1 MKVVNQLVKRACA
14 GWLVCGSLVLGLPA
28 LAQQGGGAAGA
39 SNGNVDAAAA
49 QDSAENGAQNSSGL
63 GQLQEVVV
71 TAERRA
77 TNIQTTPISVS
88 ALSGDQLKSQQV
100 TDVSDLQKTI
110 PNMQVLDAG
119 TYESINIRGIGN
131 TAITPSIVP
140 GVAVTHDGLLSDE
153 TIFIGEPFYDIQDVE
168 VLRGPQGTLV
178 GSSSTGGA
186 VEITSANPNFRGI
199 NGYVEGLVGNYT
211 DLQSDGAVNLP
222 ITDTLAARVAY
233 NLETR
238 NSFYHS
244 ETWLPGPADPVGDPG
259 SIHNENLRVGLLW
272 QPTDHFQALLKASL
286 NYANN
291 EGIGG
296 EPNQNTFTVPAG
308 ALCPDGS
315 AGPVCHS
322 LFYNYSTHIPFVLN
336 YNLPIEGNVATVDRY
351 SLDMHWTF
359 DNGIIL
365 RSLTGD
371 QHLNGGDTLQD
382 DDFSAA
388 PYAIHTKDV
397 GPDDDYYSQ
406 EFELQSPSTGRV
418 TWIVG
423 ASFFYRDTDV
433 EDYSLT
439 ALGPLVPAAQS
450 PSLGII
456 PLGAGGTEDL
466 ALIINSVQRT
476 EGLYGNIDW
485 NITPK
490 LQLQVGLRGNWDE
503 NYTNGVGPGEYPGA
517 PAGTGIIIALP
528 ATSGGSCVQPAGY
541 NCIYI
546 SNVGQQTDSIPTGK
560 IDLNYTPVAGQFLY
574 AFVARGY
581 KSGGVNAGAAN
592 FVPETVDDYE
602 AGWKTQLLNN
612 HLQTSIGGYWMRYQ
626 NMQLPSINTATGG
639 NAVTN
644 VTSPSTIRGIEISA
658 NGQFG
663 GFGANLAMTIDNSTM
678 GNFTEVESFRLP
690 PNTANLPQCVG
701 AATAGCFNY
710 NPYIASLSGEQNP
723 YTPKFTANLT
733 VDYRFLL
740 GSGSLVP
747 SLTYAY
753 TGSQFSSIFQLD
765 DYYELTAR
773 HLLNA
778 SLTYNNGPWTAEAYC
793 NNCTDDIYV
802 AGSGGVSDGDVW
814 YYGAPMQLGLRLRR
828 SF

>member
-1 MKVVNQLVKRACA
+1 MSRLLAKAATACFICA
-14 GWLVCGSLVLGLPA
+14 GLAPA
-28 LAQQGGGAAGA
+28 LAQQSVTADA
-39 SNGNVDAAAA
+39 SAAASTQGA
-49 QDSAENGAQNSSGL
+49 PASAASGAD
-63 GQLQEVVV
+63 QLQEVVV

-77 TNIQTTPISVS
+77 TNIQTTPISIS

-100 TDVSDLQKTI
+100 TDISDLQKTV
-110 PNMQVLDAG
+110 PNLQVLDAG

-131 TAITPSIVP
+131 TAITPAIVP

-153 TIFIGEPFYDIQDVE
+153 TIFIGEPFFDIQDVE

-199 NGYVEGLVGNYT
+199 NGYVEGMVGNYT

-222 ITDTLAARVAY
+222 VSDTLAARLAY

-238 NSFYHS
+238 NSFYHG
-244 ETWLPGPADPVGDPG
+244 ETWLPGPADAVGDPG
-259 SIHNENLRVGLLW
+259 SIHNENLRVSLLW
-272 QPTDHFQALLKASL
+272 QPSGNFQALLKMAL

-308 ALCPDGS
+308 QQCPDGS

-336 YNLPIEGNVATVDRY
+336 YNLPVEANTATVDRY

-359 DNGIIL
+359 DDGIIL

-371 QHLNGGDTLQD
+371 QHLNGGDQLQD

-406 EFELQSPSTGRV
+406 EFELQSPSTGPL

-423 ASFFYRDTDV
+423 ASWFYRDTDV

-439 ALGPLVPAAQS
+439 ALGALIPAAQS

-456 PLGAGGTEDL
+456 PLGSGGTQEL
-466 ALIINSVQRT
+466 ALIIDSVQRT
-476 EGLYGNIDW
+476 EGLYGNVNW

-490 LQLQVGLRGNWDE
+490 LQLEAGVRGNWDQ
-503 NYTNGVGPGEYPGA
+503 NYSTGINPGEYPGA
-517 PAGTGIIIALP
+517 PPGTGIIIALP
-528 ATSGGSCVQPAGY
+528 ATGTGSCVSPANY
-541 NCIYI
+541 NCIYL
-546 SNVGQQTDSIPTGK
+546 SNVGQQSDSVPTGK
-560 IDLNYTPVAGQFLY
+560 VDLNWTPVPGQFLY
-574 AFVARGY
+574 AFWARGY
-581 KSGGVNAGAAN
+581 KSGGVVAESTAGFA
-592 FVPETVDDYE
+592 PETVNDYE
-602 AGWKTQLLNN
+602 AGWKTQLLDN
-612 HLQTSIGGYWMRYQ
+612 HLQTSIGGYWMRYS
-626 NMQLPSINTATGG
+626 NMQLPVTDTATGG
-639 NAVTN
+639 NAVAN
-644 VTSPSTIRGIEISA
+644 VSSPSTIRGIEISA
-658 NGQFG
+658 TGQFG
-663 GFGANLAMTIDNSTM
+663 GFGSNLQMTIDNSKM
-678 GNFTEVESFRLP
+678 GNFTEVETFRLP
-690 PNTANLPQCVG
+690 PSAANLPQCAAG
-701 AATAGCFNY
+701 ASTGCFNY
-710 NPYIASLSGEQNP
+710 NPYISSLSGEQNP

-733 VDYRFLL
+733 FDYRILL
-740 GSGSLVP
+740 GAGSLLP
-747 SLTYAY
+747 SVTYAY
-753 TGSQFSSIFQLD
+753 TGSQYSSIFQLD
-765 DYYELTAR
+765 NYYELTAR

-778 SLTYNNGPWTAEAYC
+778 SLTYNRGPWQVEAYC
-793 NNCTDDIYV
+793 NNCTDEIYV
-802 AGSGGVSDGDVW
+802 VGSGGVSDGDVW
-814 YYGAPMQLGLRLRR
+814 YYGAPQQLGLRFRR